1 MNQHKPSHEPVV
13 PDPIQLKLT
22 THGVEMP
29 GELKD
34 YIQRRVQAGLG
45 RFASRIRAISVR
57 FVDVNGPRGGQDKC
71 CDVRVDAGLTQEVF
85 IREQHGSMFAAFCI
99 AMLRA
104 ERSLR
109 RQLQASRD
117 GISRRYRAGSHFL
130 RSSRKKPGGV

>member
-1 MNQHKPSHEPVV
+1 MTQHKQSHEEVEAA
-13 PDPIQLKLT
+13 DPIQLRLT
-22 THGVEMP
+22 THGVEVP
-29 GELKD
+29 LELKA

-85 IREQHGSMFAAFCI
+85 IREHHGSMFAAFCI

-117 GISRRYRAGSHFL
+117 GSTRRL
-130 RSSRKKPGGV
+130 RNGYLCS